1 MLWNFLK
8 PILIFIPI
16 ASIQLVVVPLLS
28 LNGIIP
34 NLIVILICFYTLKF
48 GQIYGTLL
56 GFVIGLI
63 FDLISGGLLGAFM
76 LTFTIT
82 GFSAGYFY
90 NENKVEVNTTTY
102 VFTVIVLLCATVNS
116 FLYTLISSTDNNI
129 NIFIL
134 VFEGGILPGLYTAF
148 FSLSIIVLYSR
159 KVFV

>member
-16 ASIQLVVVPLLS
+16 ASIQLVIVPLLS
-28 LNGIIP
+28 INDINP
-34 NLIVILICFYTLKF
+34 NIIVILICFYTLKY

-76 LTFTIT
+76 LTFTIA

-90 NENKVEVNTTTY
+90 NENKVDIYTTSY
-102 VFTVIVLLCATVNS
+102 AFIIVVFLCSTINS
-116 FLYTLISSTDNNI
+116 FLYTLISSTDKDF
-129 NIFIL
+129 NIFYLIL
-134 VFEGGILPGLYTAF
+134 EGSILPGLYTAF
-148 FSLSIIVLYSR
+148 FSLPVIILNSR
-159 KVFV
+159 KAFV